1 MRIYNYLFYKS
12 YQLAIKSRNFD
23 EMPVLGGITFLGLC
37 LMFNFFTIVLTLEGF
52 GLAEFTFDKKYK
64 FLFALALVLIILF
77 YYHQGD
83 RYKRIIE
90 HYNKIE
96 TRKGIGLH
104 PILVI
109 ALYYLSSFGL
119 LLLAGLFKN
128 GDWIFSK

>member
-1 MRIYNYLFYKS
+1 MKIYNYLFYKS

-23 EMPVLGGITFLGLC
+23 DMPVLGGIIFLVLC
-37 LMFNFFTIVLTLEGF
+37 LMLNLFTIMLTLEGF
-52 GLAEFTFDKKYK
+52 ELAEFTLDKQYKY
-64 FLFALALVLIILF
+64 LFSLALVLILLL
-77 YYHQGD
+77 YYLQGN

-90 HYNKIE
+90 HYYKMEN
-96 TRKGIGLH
+96 TKGDGLH

-109 ALYYLSSFGL
+109 AFYYISSFGL

>member
-12 YQLAIKSRNFD
+12 YQLAIKSKNFD
-23 EMPVLGGITFLGLC
+23 DMPVLGGIIFLVLC
-37 LMFNFFTIVLTLEGF
+37 LMLNLFTVMLTLEGF
-52 GLAEFTFDKKYK
+52 EIAEFTLDKKYK
-64 FLFALALVLIILF
+64 YPLSFALVLILLF
-77 YYHQGD
+77 YYLQGN

-90 HYNKIE
+90 HHHKMEN
-96 TRKGIGLH
+96 RKGVGLH

-109 ALYYLSSFGL
+109 ALYYISSFGL